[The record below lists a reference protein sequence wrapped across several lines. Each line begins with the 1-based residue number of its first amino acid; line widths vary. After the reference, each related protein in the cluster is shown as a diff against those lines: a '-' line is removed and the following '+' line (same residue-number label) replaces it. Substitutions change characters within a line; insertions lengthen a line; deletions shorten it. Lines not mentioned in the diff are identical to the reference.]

1 MEHLLEMIKNFETG
15 YPILMQLIK
24 ISLVVIFSV
33 IFSKILKK
41 YILSIIEKII
51 KKTKNEWDDI
61 IFGRKVFN
69 RIFDIIP
76 AAVIYISAYLIP
88 QAEILIERVAL
99 SYIALIM
106 LIVISNLLNAVND
119 IYELTPK
126 AKERSI
132 KGIIQTINIAF
143 YAVGAVVIISIIMGK
158 SPLIILSGVGAMTA
172 VLMLVFK
179 DTLLSFVAGLQLNYN
194 EMISKGDWISMPSFQ
209 ADGTVIDI
217 ALHTVKVQNW
227 DKTITTIPTYA
238 LMQNSFKNW
247 KGMEKSGGRRICRNL
262 FIDISSVKFLT
273 AEEIEKLKNINLL
286 KDYLESKEK
295 EIAIYN
301 HDRNISSED
310 IINGRNLTNIGTF
323 REYIRAYITN
333 NPMIRKDMTILVRQ
347 LEATP
352 TGLPMQLY
360 LFTDTTEWIKYEA
373 IQSDIF
379 DHLFAVAP
387 EFDIRLF
394 QNPSGKDFRKLT

>member
-1 MEHLLEMIKNFETG
+1 MEHFSNIVMEFESD
-15 YPILMQLIK
+15 YPLLMQLFK
-24 ISLVVIFSV
+24 IFLVILFSV
-33 IFSKILKK
+33 VFSKILKK
-41 YILSIIEKII
+41 YILRIIEKII
-51 KKTKNEWDDI
+51 KKTKNSWDDI
-61 IFGRKVFN
+61 ILGRKVFN

-76 AAVIYISAYLIP
+76 AAVIYVFAYLIP
-88 QAEILIERVAL
+88 QVETVIERTAL
-99 SYIALIM
+99 AYITLTVT
-106 LIVISNLLNAVND
+106 LVISNILNAIND
-119 IYELTPK
+119 IYEQTPK

-132 KGIIQTINIAF
+132 KGIIQTISIAF
-143 YAVGAVVIISIIMGK
+143 YAVAAIVIISIIMGK

-172 VLMLVFK
+172 VLMLIFK
-179 DTLLSFVAGLQLNYN
+179 DTILSFVAGLQLNYN

-247 KGMEKSGGRRICRNL
+247 KGMENSGGRRICRNL
-262 FIDISSVKFLT
+262 FIDISSIKFLNKDDI
-273 AEEIEKLKNINLL
+273 AKFKEINLL
-286 KDYLESKEK
+286 RNYLETKEK
-295 EIAIYN
+295 EITSYN
-301 HDRNISSED
+301 RDKSVKPED
-310 IINGRNLTNIGTF
+310 LINGRNLTNIGTF

-352 TGLPMQLY
+352 SGLPIQLY
-360 LFTDTTEWIKYEA
+360 IFTNTTEWIKYEA

-387 EFDIRLF
+387 EFNIRLF